1 MRQWQTCT
9 KSCAL
14 LESQEELIAA
24 DSQGKSET
32 IDRLRDLLQR
42 YGETV
47 ATLEQKVLRLEQT
60 MAVKDDIIKTLA
72 EDVLLSIL
80 A

>member
-1 MRQWQTCT
+1 M
-9 KSCAL
+9 
-14 LESQEELIAA
+14 AA

-47 ATLEQKVLRLEQT
+47 ATLEQRVLRLEQT

-72 EDVLLSIL
+72 EDV
-80 A
+80 

>member
-1 MRQWQTCT
+1 M
-9 KSCAL
+9 
-14 LESQEELIAA
+14 AA

-47 ATLEQKVLRLEQT
+47 ATLEQRVLRLEQT